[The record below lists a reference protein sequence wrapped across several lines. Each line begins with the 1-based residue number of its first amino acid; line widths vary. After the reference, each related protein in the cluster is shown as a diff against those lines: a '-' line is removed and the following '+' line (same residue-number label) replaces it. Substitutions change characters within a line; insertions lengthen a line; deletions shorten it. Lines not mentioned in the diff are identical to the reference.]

1 MLYVRL
7 VLLWH
12 FPMSALVATN
22 ALYCAVVLELA
33 DNFLYATFRKTSF
46 FLQFADGNRWVATN
60 DRKNF
65 LVTFFYSYIPVF
77 NMVIS
82 FSVRKRHLPRG
93 RLSLVRP
100 AKYTRSRR
108 FTS

>member
-12 FPMSALVATN
+12 FPMSALVAAN
-22 ALYCAVVLELA
+22 ALDCAVVLEMA
-33 DNFLYATFRKTSF
+33 YDFLYAAFRKSSF
-46 FLQFADGNRWVATN
+46 FLKFADGNRWVAAY

-77 NMVIS
+77 SMVIS
-82 FSVRKRHLPRG
+82 FSVRNLHLPRG
-93 RLSLVRP
+93 RLSLVSP
-100 AKYTRSRR
+100 AK
-108 FTS
+108 